1 MRRTL
6 DGKICIEDSWVA
18 DERKVQKLKLASRE
32 WVSWDTPTNT
42 VKMTANCLTE
52 KKRLT
57 NWLGLNFQQNE
68 AISWLKEVAI

>member
-32 WVSWDTPTNT
+32 
-42 VKMTANCLTE
+42 
-52 KKRLT
+52 
-57 NWLGLNFQQNE
+57 
-68 AISWLKEVAI
+68 